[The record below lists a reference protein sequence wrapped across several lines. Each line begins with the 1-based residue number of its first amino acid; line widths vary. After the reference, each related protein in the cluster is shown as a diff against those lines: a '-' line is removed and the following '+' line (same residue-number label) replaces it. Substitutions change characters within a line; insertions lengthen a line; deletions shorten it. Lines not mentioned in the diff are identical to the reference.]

1 MAKTDTKVRHRPKL
15 NGGERDTTGQTET
28 FRGYTERESFICSA
42 DDATVSRIAED
53 LARIRKELEHNFNAM
68 NQTLDNMATQ
78 ITDTKESI
86 DQTRAQIREL

>member
-15 NGGERDTTGQTET
+15 NGSERDTTGQAET

-53 LARIRKELEHNFNAM
+53 LARIRKELENNFNAM